1 LGYGKR
7 EVTYDDEAF
16 RAAEELGINIS
27 ARFESSNID
36 EI

>member
-1 LGYGKR
+1 VNLR
-7 EVTYDDEAF
+7 DTDDEAF